1 MIEVDVLGIVTKR
14 WSDDELAT
22 AVARAEEQLGKER
35 GTLRMTV
42 DPEHPAMQLRDRAS
56 GRLLEISI
64 GAPEAMAISLGLQH
78 QDVPRP
84 LTHDF
89 IGNLMAALGATP
101 VRVVV
106 TRLDGGTFFGELVLR
121 RGDEELPVDCR
132 PSDGVAVAVRY
143 GVPVFV
149 DDSLDTQFAAA

>member
-14 WSDDELAT
+14 LSGDELAA
-22 AVARAEEQLGKER
+22 AVAQAEEQLGKER
-35 GTLRMTV
+35 GTLSVTV
-42 DPEHPAMQLRDRAS
+42 DPEHAAMRLRDRAS

-64 GAPEAMAISLGLQH
+64 GAPEAMAISLGLH
-78 QDVPRP
+78 RQDVPRP
-84 LTHDF
+84 QTHDF
-89 IGNLMAALGATP
+89 IGNLLAALDAEP
-101 VRVVV
+101 VRAVV
-106 TRLDGGTFFGELVLR
+106 TRLDHGTFFGELVVR